1 MIEDCCCDYESV
13 DSVNGEVLHP
23 LLQELVTTPFFRY
36 FKVRIFCFCVILG
49 SCTFSFIVIVSVSWW
64 NIFAHGTEMMKIMA
78 FAAILT
84 RPEQIILSCGGQV
97 SMQ

>member
-36 FKVRIFCFCVILG
+36 FKVRVFCCVILG
-49 SCTFSFIVIVSVSWW
+49 LCAFSFIVRYFGIAARRKEMIKIV
-64 NIFAHGTEMMKIMA
+64 A
-78 FAAILT
+78 FAVILI
-84 RPEQIILSCGGQV
+84 RIELMIS
-97 SMQ
+97 

>member
-36 FKVRIFCFCVILG
+36 FKVRVF
-49 SCTFSFIVIVSVSWW
+49 
-64 NIFAHGTEMMKIMA
+64 
-78 FAAILT
+78 
-84 RPEQIILSCGGQV
+84 
-97 SMQ
+97 